1 VVRVEWAPFAEAVF
15 ASASED
21 RRVNIWDL
29 SKIGDETKTES
40 NADGPPELMFVHG
53 GHRGKVCDFSWN
65 VHEHMYVAST
75 EDESNVLQIWQ
86 MVTFFLKANRCRLI
100 ISMRKIMFVKFSGDS
115 SQILRF

>member
-1 VVRVEWAPFAEAVF
+1 LSKKLHSFESHTDNVVKVEWAPFAEAVF

-29 SKIGDETKTES
+29 SKIGDETKTEN

-86 MVTFFLKANRCRLI
+86 MAYNLYEEDNVC
-100 ISMRKIMFVKFSGDS
+100 
-115 SQILRF
+115 

>member
-1 VVRVEWAPFAEAVF
+1 MVRVEWAPFAEAVF

-86 MVTFFLKANRCRLI
+86 MVIFFKANRGRLI
-100 ISMRKIMFVKFSGDS
+100 ISTRRIMFVKF
-115 SQILRF
+115 LRDAAKF